1 MARNTYIITK
11 DVPAGTFTYDGVLNQ
26 RIPRG
31 TVMEINP
38 GSPLATSLASFIVAD
53 SAQQVTPGSSDSV
66 NPATLENVNGVACQ
80 QQGWPTVNSW
90 GQN

>member
-1 MARNTYIITK
+1 MARNTQLVIK
-11 DVPAGTFTYDGVLNQ
+11 DIPAGTFTYDGVSNQ

-31 TVMEINP
+31 TVIEVP
-38 GSPLATSLASFIVAD
+38 VGSALATALAGFIAAE

-66 NPATLENVNGVACQ
+66 NPAALENSQGSGQ
-80 QQGWPTVNSW
+80 QQGWPGVYNW